1 MARVEIKFAR
11 NIDRAPRTGRGA
23 SLRSIPPVGMRAAS
37 ASVGDVPRGERAR
50 VGLATLARVAPAR
63 RPRED
68 RLPDACH
75 AGGRRGWRRRR
86 AGAASSAR
94 VQPGADA
101 RARRRGRDARGGIE
115 KRRGRGLTSDDARA
129 SAGGNA
135 AVSLVTSALPKTSR
149 GSASNDDDAFD
160 SEDASSSGAAPR
172 PSSSDVG
179 SSTPSPSPAKRAAP
193 SLVAFTGG
201 TAFNGVVDE
210 LTSELTSRVMHA
222 IPVSDDGG
230 STAEIV
236 RVLGGPAVGD
246 VRSRCLRLSDESTAE
261 ARAVKALLAHRLH
274 ATDSAEAKAEWYR
287 IQEGDHELW
296 ATISEPYADIIRSF
310 LLHFHSQVTAAKT
323 DGPKFDFVNGSVGNF
338 FFAGARMFFRS
349 MEAAILLYSRV
360 SNIPEESTVVPNIV
374 LGDNVRV
381 ALGAELEN
389 GVTIRGQNEISH
401 PSPDPKTFTKTGP
414 LGRSGAAGGKTRL
427 ASEILAKSKTVSKA
441 RASIKYGRDVAARG
455 KAQAASSEFWKGVIE
470 RGGVPEISASEFWG
484 GLEESA
490 AGHTRV
496 RDAIAA
502 GDVWSAGELINSR
515 LIDLTTRPLSVW
527 DIDKVISGYDEL
539 QSPIKRVFYLSTEDP
554 TSLAAVY
561 PKVNPT
567 ITRRIEKGCD
577 GVIYGMGSLY
587 TSIVPSLIL
596 EGVGEAIAEREDMEK
611 VLILNGAQDRE
622 TGDMD
627 AVEYVTA
634 VVNALNRAE
643 DPDPARRAA
652 FGVRDYVTVAIAPE
666 GGGMPLDVDE
676 LKRIGVREV
685 VTVKAKRTERGAEYD
700 VPALIEALG
709 GVFRRE

>member
-1 MARVEIKFAR
+1 M
-11 NIDRAPRTGRGA
+11 
-23 SLRSIPPVGMRAAS
+23 
-37 ASVGDVPRGERAR
+37 
-50 VGLATLARVAPAR
+50 
-63 RPRED
+63 
-68 RLPDACH
+68 
-75 AGGRRGWRRRR
+75 
-86 AGAASSAR
+86 
-94 VQPGADA
+94 
-101 RARRRGRDARGGIE
+101 
-115 KRRGRGLTSDDARA
+115 
-129 SAGGNA
+129 
-135 AVSLVTSALPKTSR
+135 
-149 GSASNDDDAFD
+149 
-160 SEDASSSGAAPR
+160 
-172 PSSSDVG
+172 
-179 SSTPSPSPAKRAAP
+179 
-193 SLVAFTGG
+193 
-201 TAFNGVVDE
+201 
-210 LTSELTSRVMHA
+210 
-222 IPVSDDGG
+222 
-230 STAEIV
+230 
-236 RVLGGPAVGD
+236 
-246 VRSRCLRLSDESTAE
+246 
-261 ARAVKALLAHRLH
+261 
-274 ATDSAEAKAEWYR
+274 
-287 IQEGDHELW
+287 
-296 ATISEPYADIIRSF
+296 
-310 LLHFHSQVTAAKT
+310 
-323 DGPKFDFVNGSVGNF
+323 
-338 FFAGARMFFRS
+338 
-349 MEAAILLYSRV
+349 
-360 SNIPEESTVVPNIV
+360 
-374 LGDNVRV
+374 
-381 ALGAELEN
+381 
-389 GVTIRGQNEISH
+389 
-401 PSPDPKTFTKTGP
+401 
-414 LGRSGAAGGKTRL
+414 
-427 ASEILAKSKTVSKA
+427 
-441 RASIKYGRDVAARG
+441 
-455 KAQAASSEFWKGVIE
+455 
-470 RGGVPEISASEFWG
+470 
-484 GLEESA
+484 
-490 AGHTRV
+490 

-554 TSLAAVY
+554 TSLAVVY

>member
-37 ASVGDVPRGERAR
+37 ASPATCRAGTSARASGSRRSLASLPRGVPGRTASPTR
-50 VGLATLARVAPAR
+50 ATLEGAADAR
-63 RPRED
+63 
-68 RLPDACH
+68 L
-75 AGGRRGWRRRR
+75 RR

-94 VQPGADA
+94 VQGRRRPRGAVETLAVGSSAADA
-101 RARRRGRDARGGIE
+101 AS
-115 KRRGRGLTSDDARA
+115 SDDARA

-210 LTSELTSRVMHA
+210 LTSELTSRVMHV

-296 ATISEPYADIIRSF
+296 ANISEPYADIIRSF

-414 LGRSGAAGGKTRL
+414 LGRSGAAGGKTTL

-490 AGHTRV
+490 AGHARV

-554 TSLAAVY
+554 TSLAVVY

-567 ITRRIEKGCD
+567 ITRRVEKGCD

-643 DPDPARRAA
+643 DPDPTRRAA

-666 GGGMPLDVDE
+666 GGGIPLDVDE